1 MLKEEAQD
9 KKEIFVELKLSYIKN
24 NKNNFINK

>member
-9 KKEIFVELKLSYIKN
+9 KKEIFVELKLSCIKN

>member
-24 NKNNFINK
+24 NKNNFTNK